1 MPHETELEAHI
12 LARGYERD
20 RGVLCQVADGRT
32 EKTTEANQ
40 SAFGEKWK
48 KVVGHDDLA
57 PVEAFHRAWYLK
69 LYGFSDEEA
78 LRSFVARQKVILD
91 AGAGYGF
98 KSAYLA
104 SLSPDTL
111 VVSMD
116 LSESIYL
123 AAERYG
129 DVQNI
134 IFVRGDIASTPLPD
148 GSVDFV
154 SCDQVLHHTIDP
166 AATLAEFSRVLV
178 HGGHAALY
186 VYAKKALPRE
196 LLDEHFISGRAQLD
210 HDAVWQMSRKL
221 TELGRM
227 LEETNLELDFPD
239 IPELGVTGGRQSLQ
253 RFVYYNF
260 IKCFWNEDMGFDA
273 SVSTNFDW
281 YAPSIAYRF
290 SQDEFEELVRNAGF
304 GATYLHSEKAC
315 HSGMFTKGDALAN

>member
-1 MPHETELEAHI
+1 MKRELEAHI

-20 RGVLCQVADGRT
+20 RGVFRQVAVGQT
-32 EKTTEANQ
+32 ESKTDANQ
-40 SAFGEKWK
+40 GAFGEKWK
-48 KVVGHDDLA
+48 KVVGQDDLA
-57 PVEAFHRAWYLK
+57 AWESFHQAWYLE
-69 LYGFSDEEA
+69 LYGFKDEEA
-78 LRSFVARQKVILD
+78 LRSFVTKQKVILD

-104 SLSPDTL
+104 SLSPSTL

-129 DVQNI
+129 DVENL
-134 IFVRGDIASTPLPD
+134 IFVRGDIANTPLPD

-166 AATLAEFSRVLV
+166 AATLAEFNRVLTE
-178 HGGHAALY
+178 GGHAALY

-196 LLDEHFISGRAQLD
+196 LLDEHFISGRAGLD
-210 HDAVWQMSRKL
+210 HETLWDMSRKL
-221 TELGRM
+221 TELGR
-227 LEETNLELDFPD
+227 LLDETKLELDFPD
-239 IPELGVTGGRQSLQ
+239 IPELGVVGGRQSLQ
-253 RFVYYNF
+253 RFIYYNF

-281 YAPSIAYRF
+281 YAPSIAYRY
-290 SQDEFEELVRNAGF
+290 SRVEFEELARNAGF
-304 GATYLHSEKAC
+304 HTAYLHSEKAC
-315 HSGMFTKGDALAN
+315 HSGMFIKSAAATA